1 MSIVLKI
8 ENVTKSYNGKPVLAD
23 CSFSFKQKGI
33 YVLRGSNGA
42 GKSTLLRMCALLEMP
57 DKGDISFY
65 SSDARLPKNIVLQR
79 QISLVLP
86 KVGVFNRSVAANVAY
101 PLKIRHIPRR
111 DVIRRVE
118 QILEL
123 VGLSHKKNQPAL
135 TLSSGETQRMGMARA
150 LVIEPEILFLDEPTA
165 SIDDENTLIIENLL
179 KTQKQNNRTII
190 IMTTHDSGQ
199 AQRVGDHLLW
209 LKNGRLID
217 DINKTDGIN
226 FQESRVL

>member
-1 MSIVLKI
+1 MSIVLQI
-8 ENVTKSYNGKPVLAD
+8 ENITKFYNGKPVLIR
-23 CSFSFKQKGI
+23 CSFSFDKKGI

-42 GKSTLLRMCALLEMP
+42 GKSTLLRLCALLEMP
-57 DKGDISFY
+57 DKGNISFY
-65 SSDARLPKNIVLQR
+65 ASGERLTKNIALKR

-86 KVGVFNRSVAANVAY
+86 KVGVFNRSVADNVSY

-111 DVIRRVE
+111 DVTGRVE
-118 QILEL
+118 RILEM
-123 VGLSHKKNQPAL
+123 VGLTHKKNQPAL

-165 SIDDENTLIIENLL
+165 SIDDANTLIIENLL
-179 KTQKQNNRTII
+179 KTLKQNGRTTI

-217 DINKTDGIN
+217 DIDK
-226 FQESRVL
+226 